1 MGTIASLVPN
11 WYPFRM
17 KLLALLFTH
26 VAFAQPSPAVLDR
39 VQQSYDPAVQIT
51 TTPGGRSFALCAT
64 NSIRLAVNDP
74 ITKAPGFVQIT
85 EYLPHSDSD
94 RTVILLPPT
103 GGENAID
110 DGYANSLCSSDFRV
124 ELIQHWYLDTASSL
138 DMGMHDQGALR
149 ALAAVRH
156 TLDFLKP
163 SRSTQVGILGT
174 SVGALSSSL
183 ALNFD
188 PRINSAVLIVGG
200 LGMAEIIAASTEQ
213 GATALRAA
221 RMKAFSFSSQTDYLA
236 ALRQHVTIEP
246 ADFLGFSGPKKVLAF
261 VGTEDATVPTINQRE
276 LVAAYGAESDEYEGD
291 HVHTIVHTFTWDRS
305 RIASFFDK
313 NLR

>member
-1 MGTIASLVPN
+1 
-11 WYPFRM
+11 M
-17 KLLALLFTH
+17 KLLTLLLSHLAL
-26 VAFAQPSPAVLDR
+26 AQPSPAVLER
-39 VQQSYDPAVQIT
+39 VRQSYDPAMQAAVT
-51 TTPGGRSFALCAT
+51 ASGRSFALCAT

-74 ITKAPGFVQIT
+74 VTKVSGFVQIT
-85 EYLPHSDSD
+85 EYLPHTNSD

-110 DGYANSLCSSDFRV
+110 DGYANSLCSADFRV
-124 ELIQHWYLDTASSL
+124 ELIQGWYLDAESTL

-163 SRSTQVGILGT
+163 TRATQVGILGT

-200 LGMAEIIAASTEQ
+200 LGMAEIIAASTEK
-213 GATALRAA
+213 GATALREA
-221 RMKAFSFSSQTDYLA
+221 RMKAFGLSSQADYLT
-236 ALRQHVTIEP
+236 ALRQHVMIEP

-261 VGTEDATVPTINQRE
+261 VGTEDVTVPTANQRE

-291 HVHTIVHTFTWDRS
+291 HVHTIVHTFSWDRS
-305 RIASFFDK
+305 RIAAFFDK